1 MDHFYRYLDVDGDGI
16 PYRTLPGVH
25 PKGSYFTRGSGHT
38 SHGAYTENSAEYKE
52 VVDRLLLKWETARAT
67 TPAPVIQSSKFN
79 KSGIIAVGSS
89 DGAVREA
96 LDSLGEKKI
105 GLNYCRVKAFP
116 FNDDVRDFIDNH
128 ETVYVVEQNRDAQ
141 LRSMLMLDL
150 DANPDKLV
158 SILHYD
164 GMPISASFVAE
175 RIEEEVARGRA
186 A

>member
-1 MDHFYRYLDVDGDGI
+1 
-16 PYRTLPGVH
+16 
-25 PKGSYFTRGSGHT
+25 
-38 SHGAYTENSAEYKE
+38 
-52 VVDRLLLKWETARAT
+52 
-67 TPAPVIQSSKFN
+67 
-79 KSGIIAVGSS
+79 
-89 DGAVREA
+89 
-96 LDSLGEKKI
+96 
-105 GLNYCRVKAFP
+105 
-116 FNDDVRDFIDNH
+116 VRDFIDNH